1 MNIDRTLLGQKLQ
14 QLTEQQDHLIAEVN
28 AVRGAIQFCRHL
40 IDLSNEEPAAGAD
53 APEATKARRRRS
65 EGTTPIRTS

>member
-1 MNIDRTLLGQKLQ
+1 MNIDRTILGQKLQ

-40 IDLSNEEPAAGAD
+40 LDLTD
-53 APEATKARRRRS
+53 APEATKARRRRP
-65 EGTTPIRTS
+65 EGTTPTRTS